1 MIMNRISFHPIIIT
15 LFIFIFAMCSAPS
28 ERVVMKR
35 IAHRGGVV
43 ENEIPENSKEALL
56 QAAKKNYWGVELDM
70 RITKDSVLIA
80 HHDPLFLRYYGV
92 AREVTEMRWDEISRL
107 VSDSGTKV
115 QKLEDAMSLCAKV
128 GLNVMIDNKVEGLP
142 ISVFDQ
148 LIDLLD
154 RHNLRKKALM
164 IGTSASTEHFTGKI
178 RLSCTRKQLE
188 QNMLRNDYNPDNYYF
203 FGNPTKDDAAWAK
216 KNNIMVVGVINEW
229 AIKKESEQE
238 EVETIIQNLKLN
250 GIEFV
255 QLDSKYDRYFITE

>member
-1 MIMNRISFHPIIIT
+1 MNRTSFHPIIIT
-15 LFIFIFAMCSAPS
+15 FFILVFTMCSVPS

-43 ENEIPENSKEALL
+43 ENEIPENSIEALL

-80 HHDPLFLRYYGV
+80 HHDPHFLRYYGES
-92 AREVTEMRWDEISRL
+92 REVTEMRWDEIDRL

-115 QKLEDAMSLCAKV
+115 QKLEDALSLCAKE
-128 GLNVMIDNKVEGLP
+128 GLNVMIDNKVKGLP
-142 ISVFDQ
+142 IHVFDQ

-154 RHNLRKKALM
+154 THNLRKTALM
-164 IGTSASTEHFTGKI
+164 IGTTASTEHFTGKI

-203 FGNPTKDDAAWAK
+203 FGNPSKDDAAWAK
-216 KNNIMVVGVINEW
+216 KNNIMIVGVINEW

-255 QLDSKYDRYFITE
+255 QFDSKYDRYFITE